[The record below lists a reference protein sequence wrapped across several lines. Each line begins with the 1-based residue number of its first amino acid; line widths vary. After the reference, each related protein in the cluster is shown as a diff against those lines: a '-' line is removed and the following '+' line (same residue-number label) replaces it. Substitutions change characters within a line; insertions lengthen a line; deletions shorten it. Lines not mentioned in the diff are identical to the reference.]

1 METNES
7 SLHAATGA
15 EEILNPAPQAGAE
28 APDGADEQAVEM
40 EMTDAIEH
48 EETNEAAAEAVAAEA
63 ADEQHH
69 RPATAEET
77 IAAACDILAREA
89 ADISSDD
96 VRRLRSTWNSLHA
109 AAPADGE
116 GAEADDAAV
125 AARVK
130 QEEMFAAILAQI
142 KDKKAAWAAEQ
153 EAARAANLERKN
165 AIIEEIIALADDT
178 DNVNRTFPRYRELQD
193 EFNAIGDVEPTEE
206 TGVWKRFQDAR
217 ERFSDNLKINK
228 ELRDYDFKKNL
239 DSKTL
244 LLEEAESLGA
254 EEDVITAYRRLQEL
268 HNKWRRI
275 GPVAKELREEIWEKF
290 KAASAVVNKRYQA
303 YFEERKAQ
311 EAEAEAAKVALCEQ
325 VEAIDTESLGGF
337 GAWDKATATIQELQG
352 KWRELGYAS
361 RKANRD
367 LFGRFRAA
375 CDKFFAAKAEYFRN
389 TREQLA
395 ANLAAKTAL
404 ADEAEAL
411 KDSTEWTKA
420 GARFVAMQ
428 QEWRPIGPV
437 AKRHSDAVW
446 RRFMDACNHFFEQKK
461 KAGSG
466 RRNEENANLAAKR
479 ALVDRLNALSAEAP
493 RAELLAAIKEIQDE
507 WQTIGHVP
515 FREKD
520 KVYEQYRARLDELR
534 DGISDGR
541 RRERREQ
548 FAGAVARME
557 GDTAGREHDRL
568 ARVLEAKRS
577 ELRTLEN
584 NLGFLNA
591 KSKSGNSLVR
601 DFERKIERLRED
613 IAEIAEKLKMLAK

>member
-1 METNES
+1 MNLSMETNES
-7 SLHAATGA
+7 SPRAPRA
-15 EEILNPAPQAGAE
+15 EEILTPAASAAE
-28 APDGADEQAVEM
+28 APDAAAEAAVEM
-40 EMTDAIEH
+40 EMT
-48 EETNEAAAEAVAAEA
+48 EAMEQEA
-63 ADEQHH
+63 ADEAVAQS
-69 RPATAEET
+69 RPSTPEDV
-77 IAAACDILAREA
+77 IAAACDVLAREA
-89 ADISSDD
+89 ADIAGDH
-96 VRRLRSTWNSLHA
+96 VRRLRSLWNALRPA
-109 AAPADGE
+109 AAADNAAADTAA
-116 GAEADDAAV
+116 AEPDAETV
-125 AARVK
+125 AAAVK

-142 KDKKAAWAAEQ
+142 RDKKAAWTAEQ
-153 EAARAANLERKN
+153 EAVRAANLERKN
-165 AIIEEIIALADDT
+165 AIIEEITALADDT

-217 ERFSDNLKINK
+217 ERYSDNLKINK

-244 LLEEAESLGA
+244 LLEEAEALAA
-254 EEDVITAYRRLQEL
+254 EDDVITAYRRMQEL

-275 GPVAKELREEIWEKF
+275 GPVAKELRDEIWDKF
-290 KAASAVVNKRYQA
+290 KAASATVNKRYQA
-303 YFEERKAQ
+303 YFEERKAR
-311 EAEAEAAKVALCEQ
+311 EAEAEAAKEALCEQ
-325 VEAIDTESLGGF
+325 VEAIDTAALNGF
-337 GAWDKATATIQELQG
+337 SAWDKATATIQELQA
-352 KWRELGYAS
+352 KWKELGYAS
-361 RKANRD
+361 RRANRD

-411 KDSTEWTKA
+411 KDSKEWSKA

-428 QEWRPIGPV
+428 QEWRATGPV
-437 AKRHSDAVW
+437 AKRHSDALW
-446 RRFMDACNHFFEQKK
+446 RRFMDACNYFFDQKK
-461 KAGSG
+461 KAGTG

-479 ALVDRLNALSAEAP
+479 ALVDRLNALSSDTP

-534 DGISDGR
+534 DGISGAR

-557 GDTAGREHDRL
+557 GDSADRERDRL
-568 ARVLEAKRS
+568 ARVAEAKRA

-613 IAEIAEKLKMLAK
+613 IAEITEKMKMLNK

>member
-1 METNES
+1 METREKS
-7 SLHAATGA
+7 IDVTETSKD
-15 EEILNPAPQAGAE
+15 EVLNPIETPAAPQAAE
-28 APDGADEQAVEM
+28 ES
-40 EMTDAIEH
+40 T
-48 EETNEAAAEAVAAEA
+48 EAVPAETPVCDDQCPENAEPSAPAPKSKEEVLEALTRLA
-63 ADEQHH
+63 ADEAAEISREEIARLKQLFYAF
-69 RPATAEET
+69 RKAELEQEMADFVAQGNEEAAFVPAVNESEEKFKELMNT
-77 IAAACDILAREA
+77 VKDRKAAIAAAQEA
-89 ADISSDD
+89 
-96 VRRLRSTWNSLHA
+96 
-109 AAPADGE
+109 E
-116 GAEADDAAV
+116 
-125 AARVK
+125 K
-130 QEEMFAAILAQI
+130 QQNFERKKALIDELAAISA
-142 KDKKAAWAAEQ
+142 
-153 EAARAANLERKN
+153 
-165 AIIEEIIALADDT
+165 DT
-178 DNVNRTFPRYRELQD
+178 DNVNRAFPRVKEIQA
-193 EFNAIGDVEPTEE
+193 EFKLIGEVPATEATDQWKAYQQAVEQ
-206 TGVWKRFQDAR
+206 FYDQ
-217 ERFSDNLKINK
+217 LKVNK
-228 ELRDYDFKKNL
+228 DLRDYDFKKNL

-244 LLEEAESLGA
+244 LLEEAEALGA

-275 GPVAKELREEIWEKF
+275 GPVAKELRDEIWEKF

-303 YFEERKAQ
+303 YFEERKAR
-311 EAEAEAAKVALCEQ
+311 EAEAEAAKAALCEQ
-325 VEAIDTESLGGF
+325 VEAIDTEALGGF
-337 GAWDKATATIQELQG
+337 GAWDKATAEIQELQG

-367 LFGRFRAA
+367 LFARFRAA
-375 CDKFFAAKAEYFRN
+375 CDKFFAAKADYFRN

-428 QEWRPIGPV
+428 QEWRAIGPV

-446 RRFMDACNHFFEQKK
+446 RRFMDACNHFFDQKK

-479 ALVDRLNALSAEAP
+479 ALVDRLNALSAETP

-557 GDTAGREHDRL
+557 GYSADRERDRL

-591 KSKSGNSLVR
+591 KSKSGNSLLH
-601 DFERKIERLRED
+601 DFERKIERLRDD
-613 IAEIAEKLKMLAK
+613 IAEIADKLKMLAK

>member
-28 APDGADEQAVEM
+28 APDGAAEQAVEM

-63 ADEQHH
+63 AEEPHH

-116 GAEADDAAV
+116 GAEPDDAAV

-290 KAASAVVNKRYQA
+290 KAASATVNKRYQA

-428 QEWRPIGPV
+428 QEWRAIGPV

>member
-7 SLHAATGA
+7 SLQAATGS
-15 EEILNPAPQAGAE
+15 EEILTPAPQAGAE
-28 APDGADEQAVEM
+28 APDGAAEQAVEM
-40 EMTDAIEH
+40 EMTEAIEQ
-48 EETNEAAAEAVAAEA
+48 EESAEE
-63 ADEQHH
+63 EH
-69 RPATAEET
+69 RRLSTAEEV
-77 IAAACDILAREA
+77 IAAACDILARDA
-89 ADISSDD
+89 ADNAGDD
-96 VRRLRSTWNSLHA
+96 VRRLRSAWNSIHTA
-109 AAPADGE
+109 AEPDA
-116 GAEADDAAV
+116 AEPDDATV

-130 QEEMFAAILAQI
+130 EEEMFAAILSQI
-142 KDKKAAWAAEQ
+142 KEKKAAWTAEQ
-153 EAARAANLERKN
+153 EAVRAANLARKN
-165 AIIEEIIALADDT
+165 AIIEEILALADDT

-193 EFNAIGDVEPTEE
+193 EFNAIGEVEPTEE
-206 TGVWKRFQDAR
+206 TNVWKRFQDAR

-244 LLEEAESLGA
+244 LLEEAEALGA

-275 GPVAKELREEIWEKF
+275 GPVAKELRDEIWEKF

-303 YFEERKAQ
+303 YFEERKAR
-311 EAEAEAAKVALCEQ
+311 EAEAEAAKAALCEQ
-325 VEAIDTESLGGF
+325 VEAIDTEALGGF
-337 GAWDKATATIQELQG
+337 GAWDKATAEIQELQG

-367 LFGRFRAA
+367 LFARFRAA
-375 CDKFFAAKAEYFRN
+375 CDKFFAAKADYFRN

-428 QEWRPIGPV
+428 QEWRAIGPV

-446 RRFMDACNHFFEQKK
+446 RRFMDACNHFFDQKK

-479 ALVDRLNALSAEAP
+479 ALVDRLNALSAETP

-557 GDTAGREHDRL
+557 GYSADRERDRL

-591 KSKSGNSLVR
+591 KSKSGNSLLH
-601 DFERKIERLRED
+601 DFERKIERLRDD
-613 IAEIAEKLKMLAK
+613 IAEIADKLKMLAK